1 MARVHIAA
9 ALATACF
16 GLLIA
21 FHLISQFGLPDVG
34 FYHFRQS
41 KDAVATAPNQIPFT
55 PESPQPG
62 AAHGG
67 PAYLL
72 GTGKADITG

>member
-1 MARVHIAA
+1 MARVHIAI

-34 FYHFRQS
+34 FFHFKQS
-41 KDAVATAPNQIPFT
+41 KDPVNTAPNQIPFI
-55 PESPQPG
+55 PEESQPG
-62 AAHGG
+62 PDDGG